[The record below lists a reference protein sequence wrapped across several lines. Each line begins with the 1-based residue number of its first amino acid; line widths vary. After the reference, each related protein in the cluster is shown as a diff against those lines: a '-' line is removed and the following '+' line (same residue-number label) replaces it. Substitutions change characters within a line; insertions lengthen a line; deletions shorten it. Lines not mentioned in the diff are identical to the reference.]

1 MHYRNGLNLGLPGTK
16 YKFEH
21 PSGINASGFLGNDIA
36 IIGPLLRFPFFTLM
50 PIENHL
56 AKLMH

>member
-1 MHYRNGLNLGLPGTK
+1 MHYRDGLNLGLPGTK

-36 IIGPLLRFPFFTLM
+36 IIGPLLRFPFFNL
-50 PIENHL
+50 L
-56 AKLMH
+56 